1 MILSL
6 GIWRL
11 TGIVVFGSLSWLSF
25 SLYLGLKRA
34 ITIPRFG
41 YAEFSE
47 SRRKTKISVAI
58 LVVFLLVLGIGFLF
72 FLGRPGQ
79 LPPAIVIFLSK
90 FHEFVIMG
98 IGALTMIFV
107 GSWLGIRRLV
117 GYGITMLLLYWIAI
131 EVGWRAGPVI
141 ILIGGSITLIG
152 AILLARFL
160 ARYPAQPNE
169 VENAI

>member
-1 MILSL
+1 
-6 GIWRL
+6 
-11 TGIVVFGSLSWLSF
+11 
-25 SLYLGLKRA
+25 
-34 ITIPRFG
+34 
-41 YAEFSE
+41 
-47 SRRKTKISVAI
+47 
-58 LVVFLLVLGIGFLF
+58 
-72 FLGRPGQ
+72 
-79 LPPAIVIFLSK
+79 
-90 FHEFVIMG
+90 
-98 IGALTMIFV
+98 MIFV